1 MFFSEQRQQFFKPLT
16 SKYREQVI
24 ECLRLL
30 YDRLYSANADYGE
43 SLRRNQL
50 IEIFEEALARAP
62 VIEQETDK
70 NDDAIDESSVPRFK
84 NTREQ
89 ASWILNLLIDNGWIE
104 KQVDQ
109 VTFQSTYPFSRMGRL
124 FTQPLVE
131 ANQTKVRTRHRNTRN
146 TLNALEAFLSRGE
159 VHDLLDAY
167 EYSERI
173 IADFSDVISELE
185 ERKRELVKEVEA
197 QVLVQQASEHFFDF
211 MEKRF
216 QPDLSIR
223 FSADSVEKHRDQIEQ
238 VIGKIRRKRK
248 EFKKQAETRL
258 RQVAPELLY
267 APDQSVLWTIL
278 DTIELRM
285 QKAAETMLP
294 ALRRA
299 LQSFTKRADII
310 IRQIAYLGG
319 QNQSDVLSVCE
330 HLKNIN
336 DNEAEERFQ
345 RVAEQMSPLSLRLID
360 PQQNVLTE
368 RHPKRIVETAIADEE
383 PLDENAQRDLIIQQ
397 TLDQAF
403 SIRNQDLKEYM
414 LHALQ
419 TSQHINTSDLPIKN
433 ADDLLA
439 MAHAIEL
446 GAVNQMSSEYTF
458 CVEPVGQLNKN
469 TYFKQFDEFS
479 ISVVKTLSQEDE
491 QNLK

>member
-50 IEIFEEALARAP
+50 IEIFEEALVRTP
-62 VIEQETDK
+62 VLEVEQEPDTEPE
-70 NDDAIDESSVPRFK
+70 ASDELSVPRFK
-84 NTREQ
+84 NEREQ
-89 ASWILNLLIDNGWIE
+89 AGWILNLLVENGWIE

-131 ANQTKVRTRHRNTRN
+131 ASQTKVRTRHRNTRN

-167 EYSERI
+167 EFSERI
-173 IADFSDVISELE
+173 IADFSDVIAELE
-185 ERKRELVKEVEA
+185 ERKRELVKQVET

-223 FSADSVEKHRDQIEQ
+223 LSADSVEKHRDQIER

-258 RQVAPELLY
+258 RQVAPELLS
-267 APDQSVLWTIL
+267 APDQSILWTIL

-285 QKAAETMLP
+285 RKAAETMLP

-299 LQSFTKRADII
+299 LQNFTKRADII

-319 QNQSDVLSVCE
+319 QNQSDILSVCE
-330 HLKNIN
+330 TLK
-336 DNEAEERFQ
+336 DLSDEENRARMN
-345 RVAEQMSPLSLRLID
+345 RVAEMISPMSLRLFD
-360 PQQNVLTE
+360 PQQVVLTE
-368 RHPKRIVETAIADEE
+368 RKQKRVVETEIMSEE
-383 PLDENAQRDLIIQQ
+383 PLDENARRDLMIQQ
-397 TLDQAF
+397 MLDQAF
-403 SIRNQDLKEYM
+403 SIRNQDLKNYM
-414 LHALQ
+414 LNALQ
-419 TSQHINTSDLPIKN
+419 KNQQIKTSDLPIKN

-446 GAVNQMSSEYTF
+446 GAVNQMSSEF
-458 CVEPVGQLNKN
+458 VFHVEPVGQFNKN
-469 TYFKQFDEFS
+469 AYFEQFDEFIIS
-479 ISVVKTLSQEDE
+479 IEKKEV
-491 QNLK
+491 

>member
-1 MFFSEQRQQFFKPLT
+1 MFFAEQRQQFFKPLT

-30 YDRLYSANADYGE
+30 YDRLYSVNADYGE

-62 VIEQETDK
+62 VLDQDAQKTE
-70 NDDAIDESSVPRFK
+70 NFDDEPSAPRFK
-84 NTREQ
+84 NSREQ

-131 ANQTKVRTRHRNTRN
+131 ANRTKVRTRHRNTRN

-173 IADFSDVISELE
+173 IADFSDVIAELE

-223 FSADSVEKHRDQIEQ
+223 LSADSVEKHRDQIEQ
-238 VIGKIRRKRK
+238 VIAKIRRKRK

-267 APDQSVLWTIL
+267 APDQSILWTIL

-285 QKAAETMLP
+285 RKAAETMLP

-330 HLKNIN
+330 TLKNLS
-336 DNEAEERFQ
+336 EAETKARLKQ
-345 RVAEQMSPLSLRLID
+345 VAEQISPLSLRLID
-360 PQQNVLTE
+360 PQQVVLTE
-368 RHPKRIVETAIADEE
+368 RRQKRIVETAIAEE
-383 PLDENAQRDLIIQQ
+383 EALDEKAQCDLMIQQ
-397 TLDQAF
+397 MLDQAF
-403 SIRNQDLKEYM
+403 SIRNQDLKTYM
-414 LHALQ
+414 LDALQ
-419 TSQHINTSDLPIKN
+419 KTQQINTADLPVKS

-446 GAVNQMSSEYTF
+446 GAANQMSSDYTF
-458 CVEPVGQLNKN
+458 HVEPVGKSNKN

-479 ISVVKTLSQEDE
+479 ISIKKNDS
-491 QNLK
+491 N

>member
-16 SKYREQVI
+16 SKYREQVT

-30 YDRLYSANADYGE
+30 YERLYSANADYGE

-50 IEIFEEALARAP
+50 IEIFEEALARSP
-62 VIEQETDK
+62 YLEQEQEQDK
-70 NDDAIDESSVPRFK
+70 ADDDSTPRFK
-84 NTREQ
+84 QTREQ

-124 FTQPLVE
+124 FTQALVE

-146 TLNALEAFLSRGE
+146 TLNALDAFLGRGE

-173 IADFSDVISELE
+173 IADFTDVISELE
-185 ERKRELVKEVEA
+185 ERKRELVREVEA

-223 FSADSVEKHRDQIEQ
+223 LSADSVEKHRDQIEQ
-238 VIGKIRRKRK
+238 TIGKIRRKRK
-248 EFKKQAETRL
+248 DFKKQAELRL
-258 RQVAPELLY
+258 RQVAPELL
-267 APDQSVLWTIL
+267 ASPDSSILWHIL

-285 QKAAETMLP
+285 RKAADTMLP

-330 HLKNIN
+330 SLKNLDETQAN
-336 DNEAEERFQ
+336 SRL
-345 RVAEQMSPLSLRLID
+345 EQAADQISPMNLRLID
-360 PQQNVLTE
+360 PQQVVLTE
-368 RHPKRIVETAIADEE
+368 RRQKRVVQTEIAEE
-383 PLDENAQRDLIIQQ
+383 EQLDEIARRDLVIQQ
-397 TLDQAF
+397 LLDQAF
-403 SIRNQDLKEYM
+403 SIRNEDLKNY
-414 LHALQ
+414 LLVKLQ
-419 TSQHINTSDLPIKN
+419 DSLQQAKPINTADLPIKT

-446 GAVNQMSSEYTF
+446 GAVNQISSDYSF
-458 CVEPVGQLNKN
+458 NVEPVGKQNKN
-469 TYFKQFDEFS
+469 TYFKQFDEFY
-479 ISVVKTLSQEDE
+479 IS
-491 QNLK
+491 LKKIHVE

>member
-30 YDRLYSANADYGE
+30 YERLYSANADYGE
-43 SLRRNQL
+43 SLRRNQI

-62 VIEQETDK
+62 LLEQEQDK
-70 NDDAIDESSVPRFK
+70 ADDESTPRFK
-84 NTREQ
+84 QTREQ

-124 FTQPLVE
+124 FTQALVE

-146 TLNALEAFLSRGE
+146 TLNALDAFLSRGE

-173 IADFSDVISELE
+173 IADFTDVIAELE
-185 ERKRELVKEVEA
+185 ERKRELVREVEA

-223 FSADSVEKHRDQIEQ
+223 LSADSVEKHRDQIEQ
-238 VIGKIRRKRK
+238 SIAKIRRKRK
-248 EFKKQAETRL
+248 EFKKQAELRL
-258 RQVAPELLY
+258 RQVAPELL
-267 APDQSVLWTIL
+267 ASPDSSILWHIL

-285 QKAAETMLP
+285 RKAADTMLP

-330 HLKNIN
+330 SLKNL
-336 DNEAEERFQ
+336 DEAQ
-345 RVAEQMSPLSLRLID
+345 ANTLLEQAAAQISPMNLRLID
-360 PQQNVLTE
+360 PQQVLLTE
-368 RHPKRIVETAIADEE
+368 RRPKRVVQTEIAEE
-383 PLDENAQRDLIIQQ
+383 EQLDESARRDLVIQQ
-397 TLDQAF
+397 LLDQAF
-403 SIRNQDLKEYM
+403 SIRNEDLKNY
-414 LHALQ
+414 LLAKLQ
-419 TSQHINTSDLPIKN
+419 DPLQQAKPINTADLPIKS

-439 MAHAIEL
+439 MAHVIEL
-446 GAVNQMSSEYTF
+446 GAVNQMSSDYSF
-458 CVEPVGQLNKN
+458 HVEPVGKQNKN
-469 TYFKQFDEFS
+469 AYFKQFDEFY
-479 ISVVKTLSQEDE
+479 IS
-491 QNLK
+491 LKKIHVE

>member
-16 SKYREQVI
+16 SKYREQVM

-30 YDRLYSANADYGE
+30 YERLYSANADYGE
-43 SLRRNQL
+43 SLRRNQV
-50 IEIFEEALARAP
+50 IEIFEEALVRAP
-62 VIEQETDK
+62 FLEQEQDK
-70 NDDAIDESSVPRFK
+70 AADESTPRFK
-84 NTREQ
+84 QSREQ

-124 FTQPLVE
+124 FTQALVE
-131 ANQTKVRTRHRNTRN
+131 ASQTKVRTRHRNTRN
-146 TLNALEAFLSRGE
+146 TLNALDAFLSRGE

-173 IADFSDVISELE
+173 IADFTDVIAELE
-185 ERKRELVKEVEA
+185 ERKRELVREVEA

-223 FSADSVEKHRDQIEQ
+223 LSADSVEKHRDQIEQ
-238 VIGKIRRKRK
+238 SIAKIRRKRK
-248 EFKKQAETRL
+248 EFKKQAELRL
-258 RQVAPELLY
+258 RQVAPELL
-267 APDQSVLWTIL
+267 ASPDSSILWHIL

-285 QKAAETMLP
+285 RKAADTMLP

-330 HLKNIN
+330 SLKNL
-336 DNEAEERFQ
+336 DEAQ
-345 RVAEQMSPLSLRLID
+345 ANTLLEQAAAQISPMNLRLID
-360 PQQNVLTE
+360 PQQVLLTE
-368 RHPKRIVETAIADEE
+368 RRPKRVVQTEIAEE
-383 PLDENAQRDLIIQQ
+383 EQLDESARRDLLIQQ
-397 TLDQAF
+397 LLDQAF
-403 SIRNQDLKEYM
+403 SIRNEDLKNY
-414 LHALQ
+414 LLAKLQ
-419 TSQHINTSDLPIKN
+419 DSLQQAKPINTADLPIKT

-439 MAHAIEL
+439 MAHVIEL
-446 GAVNQMSSEYTF
+446 GAVNQMSSDYSF
-458 CVEPVGQLNKN
+458 HVEPVGKQNKN
-469 TYFKQFDEFS
+469 AYFKQFDEFY
-479 ISVVKTLSQEDE
+479 ISLKKTL
-491 QNLK
+491 NNP

>member
-30 YDRLYSANADYGE
+30 YERLYSANADYGE
-43 SLRRNQL
+43 SLRRNQV

-62 VIEQETDK
+62 FLEQEQDK
-70 NDDAIDESSVPRFK
+70 ADDESTPRFK
-84 NTREQ
+84 QTREQ

-124 FTQPLVE
+124 FTQALVE

-146 TLNALEAFLSRGE
+146 TLNALDAFLSRGE

-173 IADFSDVISELE
+173 IADFTDVIAELE
-185 ERKRELVKEVEA
+185 ERKRELVREVEA

-223 FSADSVEKHRDQIEQ
+223 LSADSVEKHRDQIEQ
-238 VIGKIRRKRK
+238 SIAKIRRKRK
-248 EFKKQAETRL
+248 EFKKQAELRL
-258 RQVAPELLY
+258 RQVAPELL
-267 APDQSVLWTIL
+267 ASPESSILWHIL

-285 QKAAETMLP
+285 RKAADTMLP

-330 HLKNIN
+330 SLKNLH
-336 DNEAEERFQ
+336 EAQASSRL
-345 RVAEQMSPLSLRLID
+345 EQAAAQISPMNLRLID
-360 PQQNVLTE
+360 PQQVLLTE
-368 RHPKRIVETAIADEE
+368 RRPKRVVQTEIAEEEQLDETAR
-383 PLDENAQRDLIIQQ
+383 RDLVIQQ
-397 TLDQAF
+397 LLDQAF
-403 SIRNQDLKEYM
+403 SIRNEELKNYLLAKLQDS
-414 LHALQ
+414 LQ
-419 TSQHINTSDLPIKN
+419 QTKPINTADLPIKT

-439 MAHAIEL
+439 MAHVIEL
-446 GAVNQMSSEYTF
+446 GAVNQMSSDYSF
-458 CVEPVGQLNKN
+458 HVEPVGKQNKN
-469 TYFKQFDEFS
+469 AYFKQFDEFY
-479 ISVVKTLSQEDE
+479 IS
-491 QNLK
+491 LKKNHPE

>member
-43 SLRRNQL
+43 SLKRSQL

-62 VIEQETDK
+62 ILEQEQGIDK
-70 NDDAIDESSVPRFK
+70 SSESVDELTVPRFK

-89 ASWILNLLIDNGWIE
+89 ASWVLNLLIDNGWIE

-109 VTFQSTYPFSRMGRL
+109 LTFQSTYPFSRMGRL

-131 ANQTKVRTRHRNTRN
+131 ANRTKVRTRHRNTRN

-223 FSADSVEKHRDQIEQ
+223 LSADSVEKHRDQIEQ
-238 VIGKIRRKRK
+238 VIAKIRRKRK
-248 EFKKQAETRL
+248 EFKQQAEKRL
-258 RQVAPELLY
+258 RQVAPELHY

-330 HLKNIN
+330 TLKNLN
-336 DNEAEERFQ
+336 DAEANERFNQ
-345 RVAEQMSPLSLRLID
+345 VAEHISPLSLRLLD
-360 PQQNVLTE
+360 PQQVVLTE
-368 RHPKRIVETAIADEE
+368 RRPKRVVQTAIASEE

-403 SIRNQDLKEYM
+403 SIRNQELKEYM
-414 LHALQ
+414 LNALRN
-419 TSQHINTSDLPIKN
+419 SQQINTSDLPINN

-446 GAVNQMSSEYTF
+446 GAVNQLSSEYTF
-458 CVEPVGQLNKN
+458 HVEPVGKSNKN
-469 TYFKQFDEFS
+469 SYFKQFDEFS
-479 ISVVKTLSQEDE
+479 ISIVKNTD
-491 QNLK
+491 